1 MSNLILRY
9 LLILPGC
16 LAGPLAQASVPTQS
30 AEAAQVALPSPDSVP
45 AVDYPSMEDM
55 DDMEGH
61 GCLHEPE
68 PLVDIRVRAGETLD
82 QFARWS
88 ESSVEELA
96 DLNGI
101 DIRGILVPGQA
112 LILPVAGSDLDVL
125 EAKRVADA
133 EAKLARFIAK
143 RGGLAGIAAH
153 EVVAGDSA
161 WAISK
166 REALV
171 PLWVLSAFNTK
182 MDMEA
187 LKPGDTIYLPVMGE
201 TLGARFDAQA
211 EAAVGSAVADR

>member
-16 LAGPLAQASVPTQS
+16 LAGPTAHASM
-30 AEAAQVALPSPDSVP
+30 PSPDAQP
-45 AVDYPSMEDM
+45 AVDYPSMEEII
-55 DDMEGH
+55 DMEGH
-61 GCLHEPE
+61 GCLDEPE

-82 QFARWS
+82 QFARWAD
-88 ESSVEELA
+88 SSVEELA
-96 DLNGI
+96 DINGI
-101 DIRGILVPGQA
+101 EVRGILVPGQA
-112 LILPVAGSDLDVL
+112 LMLPIEGSDLDAL
-125 EAKRVADA
+125 EEERVADA

-153 EVVAGDSA
+153 EVRSGDSA

-166 REALV
+166 REAMV

-182 MDMEA
+182 VDMEA
-187 LKPGDTIYLPVMGE
+187 LRPGDTIYLPVMGE

>member
-1 MSNLILRY
+1 MSYLILRY

-16 LAGPLAQASVPTQS
+16 LGGPMAHASMPTQASG
-30 AEAAQVALPSPDSVP
+30 AAQVAAPAPDTQP
-45 AVDYPSMEDM
+45 AVDYPSMADM

-101 DIRGILVPGQA
+101 EIRDILVPGQA
-112 LILPVAGSDLDVL
+112 LMLPIEGSELDAL
-125 EAKRVADA
+125 EVKRVADA

-153 EVVAGDSA
+153 EVRAGDSA

-166 REALV
+166 REAMV

-182 MDMEA
+182 VDMEA